1 MCLWAPLD
9 LTIGIMLPTGL
20 KNGLMRPTVQFEFET
35 PGLGRD
41 LGWDQHVQIA
51 LIGSKIV
58 KKKYVEKSLG

>member
-1 MCLWAPLD
+1 MCVCGPPLD
-9 LTIGIMLPTGL
+9 LTIGIVLPA
-20 KNGLMRPTVQFEFET
+20 VQFEFET

>member
-9 LTIGIMLPTGL
+9 LTIGIMQPADL
-20 KNGLMRPTVQFEFET
+20 KDGPMRPTVQFEFET